1 MAESRDKPTAAACNV
16 PVLRCSFAVVPAET
30 AKQENL
36 CEPPR
41 EPGSTKPANSSIS
54 MKFRYFPLLAL
65 ALAGCSQNNK
75 SETATTASDAR
86 FDAFKGE
93 FIEALWRQNPDYAS
107 SQGYHKYDS
116 LLVIPNT
123 AQRQNDDAFTRK
135 YLAALGTFGL
145 DSLSPNNQ
153 IDLRLLRNE
162 LRAERWYA
170 DTLKTWQWN
179 PAGYNLG
186 ASVGDLLNGRHFP
199 LSRRLRNISDKIS
212 HAADYYA
219 AAQANLSNPTRE
231 HTELAI
237 KQNAGGLA
245 VFGSALADSVRKSG
259 LSEAEKKT
267 LTDRIAATRA
277 AVQGYLDFLKS
288 DVLAKGRFRSFRI
301 GRELFDQKFAYDIQS
316 HFTATEIYQQAL
328 THKAELLHDMGRR
341 AARLYPKYFPGQKAP
356 ADTLALIT
364 AVVNQ
369 LTLKHAPRDGFV
381 DAVKRQIPTLVAF
394 VNDKKLLTQDPS
406 KPLVVRETPLYMRG
420 SGAGASVSAPGPYD
434 KGANTYYN
442 VEPLPTEWTPAQA
455 ESYLREYNDYTLQIL
470 NIHEAIPGHYTQLVY
485 ANRSPSLVKS
495 IFGNGAM
502 IEGWAVYSE
511 RMMLESGYGNNSD
524 EMWLLWDKWNL
535 RVTLNTVIDHAI
547 QVDNMSEKDVV
558 ALLRRDG
565 FQEEAE
571 ARGKWLRATLSQV
584 QLSSYFTG
592 YTEIYALREELK
604 KKEGKNFDLK
614 NFHEQFLSYGSAP
627 VKYIR
632 ELMLRPNQAK

>member
-1 MAESRDKPTAAACNV
+1 
-16 PVLRCSFAVVPAET
+16 
-30 AKQENL
+30 
-36 CEPPR
+36 
-41 EPGSTKPANSSIS
+41 
-54 MKFRYFPLLAL
+54 MKLRYFVLL
-65 ALAGCSQNNK
+65 ALAGCSQ
-75 SETATTASDAR
+75 ATKPPAGPDAR
-86 FDAFKGE
+86 FDTFKNQ
-93 FIEALWRQNPDYAS
+93 FIEALWKQNPDYAS

-116 LLVIPNT
+116 LLVIPNA
-123 AQRQNDDAFTRK
+123 AQRQADDAFAQNNLT
-135 YLAALGTFGL
+135 ALGKFTL

-170 DTLKTWQWN
+170 DTLKSWQWN
-179 PAGYNLG
+179 PASYNLG
-186 ASVGDLLNGRHFP
+186 AAVGDLLNGRHFP

-212 HAADYYA
+212 HAAGFYA
-219 AAQANLSNPTRE
+219 AARANLSNPTRE

-237 KQNAGGLA
+237 KQNMGGLA
-245 VFGSALADSVRKSG
+245 VFGSGLADSVRKSS
-259 LSEAEKKT
+259 LTEAEKKT
-267 LTDRIAATRA
+267 LTDRIAATSA
-277 AVQGYLDFLKS
+277 AVQGYLDFLKN
-288 DVLAKGRFRSFRI
+288 DVLTKGPFRPFRI
-301 GRELFDQKFAYDIQS
+301 GKALFDQKFAYDIQS
-316 HFTATEIYQQAL
+316 RFTAAEIYQQAL
-328 THKAELLHDMGRR
+328 RHKAELLHDMGHR

-364 AVVNQ
+364 SVVNQ

-381 DAVKRQIPTLVAF
+381 DAVKRQIPTLMAF
-394 VNDKKLLTQDPS
+394 VNEHKLLTQDPS
-406 KPLVVRETPLYMRG
+406 KPLVVRETPGYMRG
-420 SGAGASVSAPGPYD
+420 SGAGASISAPGPYD

-442 VEPLPTEWTPAQA
+442 VEPLPAEWTPAEA

-502 IEGWAVYSE
+502 VEGWAVYAE

-524 EMWLLWDKWNL
+524 EMWLLWDKWNM
-535 RVTLNTVIDHAI
+535 RSTLNAVIDHAI
-547 QVDNMSEKDVV
+547 QADNMSENDVV
-558 ALLRRDG
+558 AMLRRDG

-604 KKEGKNFDLK
+604 KQQGKDFNLK
-614 NFHEQFLSYGSAP
+614 SFNENFLSYGSAP

-632 ELMLRPNQAK
+632 ELVLRPAEKKG

>member
-1 MAESRDKPTAAACNV
+1 MK
-16 PVLRCSFAVVPAET
+16 LRY
-30 AKQENL
+30 L
-36 CEPPR
+36 
-41 EPGSTKPANSSIS
+41 
-54 MKFRYFPLLAL
+54 PLLAL
-65 ALAGCSQNNK
+65 AITSCSQVNK
-75 SETATTASDAR
+75 TATGPDAR
-86 FDAFKGE
+86 FDTFKNQ
-93 FIEALWRQNPDYAS
+93 FIEALWKQNPDYAS

-116 LLVIPNT
+116 LLLIPNA
-123 AQRQNDDAFTRK
+123 AQRQADDAFAQNN
-135 YLAALGTFGL
+135 LAALGRFTL

-162 LRAERWYA
+162 LRAERWYV
-170 DTLKTWQWN
+170 DTLKNWQWN
-179 PAGYNLG
+179 PASYNLG
-186 ASVGDLLNGRHFP
+186 AAVGDLLNGRHFR
-199 LSRRLRNISDKIS
+199 LDRRLRNISDKIS
-212 HAADYYA
+212 HAADFYA
-219 AAQANLSNPTRE
+219 AARANINNPTKE
-231 HTELAI
+231 HTTLGI
-237 KQNAGGLA
+237 KQNAGGLE
-245 VFGSALADSVRKSG
+245 VFGSALADSVRKSS

-277 AVQGYLDFLKS
+277 AVQDYMNFLKN
-288 DVLAKGRFRSFRI
+288 DVLAKDQFRSFRI
-301 GRELFDQKFAYDIQS
+301 GKALFDQKFAYDIQS
-316 HFTATEIYQQAL
+316 HFTAAEIYQQAL
-328 THKAELLHDMGRR
+328 KHKAELLHDMGRR

-356 ADTLALIT
+356 ADTLALVT

-394 VNDKKLLTQDPS
+394 VNEHKLLTQDPS

-420 SGAGASVSAPGPYD
+420 SGAGASISAPGPYD
-434 KGANTYYN
+434 KSANTYYN
-442 VEPLPTEWTPAQA
+442 VEPLPAEWTPAQA

-502 IEGWAVYSE
+502 VEGWAVYSE

-524 EMWLLWDKWNL
+524 EMWLLWDKWNM
-535 RVTLNTVIDHAI
+535 RVTLNTIIDHAI
-547 QVDNMSEKDVV
+547 QVDNMRENDAV
-558 ALLRRDG
+558 AMLRHDG

-592 YTEIYALREELK
+592 YSEIYALRKELNQQQGQK
-604 KKEGKNFDLK
+604 FDLK
-614 NFHEQFLSYGSAP
+614 TFHEQFLSYGSAP

-632 ELMLRPNQAK
+632 ELMLRPAEKKG

>member
-1 MAESRDKPTAAACNV
+1 MK
-16 PVLRCSFAVVPAET
+16 LRY
-30 AKQENL
+30 L
-36 CEPPR
+36 
-41 EPGSTKPANSSIS
+41 
-54 MKFRYFPLLAL
+54 PLLAL
-65 ALAGCSQNNK
+65 TLAGCSQADK
-75 SETATTASDAR
+75 SKTAATDSDAR
-86 FDAFKGE
+86 FDIFKGQ

-107 SQGYHKYDS
+107 SQGYHRYDS
-116 LLVIPNT
+116 LLVIPNA
-123 AQRQNDDAFTRK
+123 AQRQSDDAFTRK
-135 YLAALGTFGL
+135 YLAALGTFGP

-186 ASVGDLLNGRHFP
+186 ASVGDLLAGRHFR
-199 LSRRLRNISDKIS
+199 LDRRLRNISDKIG
-212 HAADYYA
+212 HAADFYA
-219 AAQANLSNPTRE
+219 AAKANISNPTRE

-237 KQNAGGLA
+237 KQNAGGLT
-245 VFGSALADSVRKSG
+245 VFSSALADSVRKSG

-267 LTDRIAATRA
+267 LTDRITATRA
-277 AVQGYLDFLKS
+277 AVQGYLDFLKN
-288 DVLAKGRFRSFRI
+288 DLLPKGKFRSFRI

-341 AARLYPKYFPGQKAP
+341 AARLYPKYFSGQKAP

-442 VEPLPTEWTPAQA
+442 VEPLPIEWTPAQA

-524 EMWLLWDKWNL
+524 EMWLLWDKWNM

-547 QVDNMSEKDVV
+547 QVDNMSENDVV
-558 ALLRRDG
+558 TMLRRDG

-604 KKEGKNFDLK
+604 RERGKEFDLK

-632 ELMLRPNQAK
+632 ELMLRPN